1 MKQSSIPTANPD
13 CGFFGTIR
21 HHADPD
27 EAWPLAMDAIA
38 AATTCPLDA
47 VRDFLDSRSGR
58 HFADTVA
65 DGLADG
71 ARINT
76 AIDRAVARWMSW
88 TIDRRTSRDTGI
100 PAGLPYLAG
109 FVIAG
114 EIAPEAAD

>member
-13 CGFFGTIR
+13 WGFFGTIR

-27 EAWPLAMDAIA
+27 EAWPLAMEAIG
-38 AATTCPLDA
+38 AATACPLDA
-47 VRDFLDSRSGR
+47 VRDFLDSRNGR

-65 DGLADG
+65 DGPTDG
-71 ARINT
+71 ATLNT

-88 TIDRRTSRDTGI
+88 TIDRRTARAADI

-109 FVIAG
+109 FVIAE
-114 EIAPEAAD
+114 EIALEAAS